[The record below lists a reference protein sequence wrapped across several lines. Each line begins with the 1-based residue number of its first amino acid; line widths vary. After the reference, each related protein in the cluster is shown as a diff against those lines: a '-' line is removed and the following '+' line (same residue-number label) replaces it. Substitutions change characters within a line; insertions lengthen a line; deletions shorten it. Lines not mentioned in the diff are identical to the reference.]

1 MITTVSIFEIYQII
15 NTEHKDPHTILGM
28 HEVLFEGKEMISVR
42 VFAPSAKIV
51 TVIDKKDKSKIY
63 SSQKLH
69 DDGFFESVIENRRKW
84 FKYILRIEYID
95 GTVTE
100 KEDMYSFSP
109 FITEYDRYLFN
120 AGNHYEIYNKL
131 GAQLC
136 KVDGVEGCSFAVWA
150 PNAKSVCVIGS
161 FNYWDGRAAQMRMLG
176 NSGIWELFI
185 PGIGEYERY
194 KFRIKDRNNKV
205 VDKTD
210 PYGFYTE
217 VRPMKASIIY
227 DLGVYHWKDEKW
239 IEYRESSDVYRSP
252 MNVYEVHMGS
262 WMRVPEE
269 KNRFL
274 TYKELADKLVMYVK
288 KMGYTH
294 IELLP
299 VSEYP
304 FDGSWGYQVT
314 GYYAPTSR
322 YGEPDDFRYFVD
334 CCHRNSIGVII
345 DWVPA
350 HFPKDENGLAR
361 FDGTALYEH
370 EDWRKGEHKEWG
382 TYVFNYG
389 RKEVSNFL
397 IANALFWIKEY
408 HIDGIRM
415 DAVASMLYLD
425 YCRRDGE
432 WIPNIYGGR
441 ENIDAVEFLKHLNSV
456 ISESFKGVMT
466 FAEESTSWEGVTKG
480 TDKNGLGF
488 TFKWNMGWMN
498 DFLEYMK
505 KDPIYRKYHHNNLTF
520 GIVYAFS
527 ENFVLVLSHDEVVHM
542 KGSMINKMPGD
553 KWQKFAN
560 LRAAYGFMYAY
571 PGKKLIFMGNDIAQ
585 YNEWSEERSIDWHLL
600 KVEENYGVNQYLR
613 DLFKLYKKETALWER
628 DTYPAGFDWI
638 ECDDAE
644 NSVLSFIRYGN
655 NKEELVIAICN
666 FTPRTVLDFN
676 LGVPFEGYYKEILNS
691 DDQKYGGSG
700 VVNKKAVKSKKIHCN
715 RCANSIT
722 INLPPL
728 ATTIF
733 TLTPNSRSKLS
744 IGINNDGDGN
754 KIAVD

>member
-1 MITTVSIFEIYQII
+1 MITTVSIFEMYQII
-15 NTEHKDPHTILGM
+15 NSEHKDPHTILGM
-28 HEVLFEGKEMISVR
+28 HEVLFEGKEMVSVR
-42 VFAPSAKIV
+42 VFAPCAKVV
-51 TVIDKKDKSKIY
+51 TVIDKKDKRKKY

-69 DDGFFESVIENRRKW
+69 DDGFFEAVIENRKNW
-84 FKYILRIEYID
+84 FSYILHIEYID
-95 GTVTE
+95 GNTSET
-100 KEDMYSFSP
+100 EDMYAFNPTIS
-109 FITEYDRYLFN
+109 EYDRYLFN

-131 GAQLC
+131 GAQPHRIDG
-136 KVDGVEGCSFAVWA
+136 VDGVAFAVWA
-150 PNAKSVCVIGS
+150 PNAKSISVIGS

-185 PGIGEYERY
+185 PGTAEYDRY
-194 KFRIKDRNNKV
+194 KFRIKDRNNNV

-217 VRPMKASIIY
+217 VRPMKASVVY
-227 DLGVYHWKDEKW
+227 DLGVYHWEDEKW
-239 IEYRESSDVYRSP
+239 IENRENTDEYRSP
-252 MNVYEVHMGS
+252 INIYEVHLGS

-269 KNRFL
+269 NNRFL
-274 TYKELADKLVMYVK
+274 TYKELADKLVKYVK

-299 VSEYP
+299 VTEYP

-322 YGEPDDFRYFVD
+322 FGEPDDFRYFID
-334 CCHRNSIGVII
+334 CCHRNDIGIII

-397 IANALFWIKEY
+397 IANALFWIKEF

-425 YCRRDGE
+425 YCRKDGE
-432 WIPNIYGGR
+432 WLPNEYGGR
-441 ENIDAVEFLKHLNSV
+441 ENLEAVEFLKHLNSA
-456 ISESFKGVMT
+456 ISSSFKGVMT
-466 FAEESTSWEGVTKG
+466 FAEESTSWEGVTRG
-480 TDKNGLGF
+480 ADSNGLGF

-505 KDPIYRKYHHNNLTF
+505 KEPIYRKYHHNNLTF
-520 GIVYAFS
+520 GITYAFS

-553 KWQKFAN
+553 KWQKFSN
-560 LRAAYGFMYAY
+560 LRAAYGFMYTY
-571 PGKKLIFMGNDIAQ
+571 PGKKLLFMGNDIAQ
-585 YNEWSEERSIDWHLL
+585 YTEWSEERSIDWHLL
-600 KVEENYGVNQYLR
+600 KEDENLSLNMYLR
-613 DLFKLYKKETALWER
+613 DLFKLYKKEPALWEK
-628 DTYPAGFDWI
+628 DTYPEGFDWI
-638 ECDDAE
+638 ECDDAA
-644 NSVLSFIRYGN
+644 NSVLSYVRYGKN
-655 NKEELVIAICN
+655 TEELLLVVCN
-666 FTPRTVLDFN
+666 FTPRTVLDYN
-676 LGVPFEGYYKEILNS
+676 VGVPFEGFYKEILNS
-691 DDQKYGGSG
+691 DDEKYGGSG
-700 VVNKKAVKSKKIHCN
+700 IVNKKAVKSKKLHCN

-728 ATTIF
+728 AATVF
-733 TLTPNSRSKLS
+733 TLTQNSRNKLS
-744 IGINNDGDGN
+744 SII
-754 KIAVD
+754 K